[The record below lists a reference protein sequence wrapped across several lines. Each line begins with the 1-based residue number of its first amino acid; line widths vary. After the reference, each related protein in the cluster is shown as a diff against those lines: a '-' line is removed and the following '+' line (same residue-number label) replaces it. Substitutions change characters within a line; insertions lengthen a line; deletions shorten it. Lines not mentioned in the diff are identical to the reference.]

1 MPKKIL
7 IVDDEVDIVGVLS
20 MRLQAHGYEVLVAAT
35 GIQAVTTAIKEKP
48 DLILLD
54 IAMPILDGYGV
65 IENLKK
71 SAETSKIPIIF
82 VSALPREEV
91 ARKAKEL
98 GAADYIPKP
107 FESEEVVAKV
117 KKALGE

>member
-1 MPKKIL
+1 MSKKIL
-7 IVDDEVDIVGVLS
+7 IVDDEVDIVGILS
-20 MRLQAHGYEVLVAAT
+20 MVLQAHGYEILIAPT
-35 GIQAVTTAIKEKP
+35 GPEAIARTLREEP

-54 IAMPILDGYGV
+54 IKMPGLDGYEV
-65 IENLKK
+65 IEGLKQLTQ
-71 SAETSKIPIIF
+71 TSKIPIIF

-91 ARKAKEL
+91 ARKVKEL
-98 GAADYIPKP
+98 GATDYIPKP